1 MPAVGMRAAILRR
14 SLRLFLQQLAED
26 EAAFD
31 LVAVIRVI
39 RHPGPRSHHPL
50 GAVLAM
56 GNFDGLHRGHAV
68 LIGQARDLA
77 HARGGPSGVLTFEP
91 HPRSVFVPAS
101 EPFRVT
107 PFRVKER
114 EVARLGIDLLF
125 VQHFDLGFA
134 SKSAEEFVAEVII
147 GAIGASHVVVGW
159 DCTFGNRRRGTPDLL
174 RAVGRQYG
182 FGVTVLDP
190 VRGDNAT
197 VYSSTHIRELLR
209 AGKPREA
216 AVLLGR
222 YWEIDGRVATGD
234 RRGRTIGFPTANLGL
249 DDYLHPAFGVYAVQ
263 VSGDGP
269 DDPLGGQTV
278 GGVANI
284 GLRPTVGTLAP
295 RLEAHLF
302 DMNVDLY
309 GRHLRVAL
317 VDFIRPEQKFTG
329 LDELKAQIAN
339 DAATARTIL
348 AMEPRAGRLL

>member
-1 MPAVGMRAAILRR
+1 MLRASLGLFSRR
-14 SLRLFLQQLAED
+14 LTED
-26 EAAFD
+26 EAAPYS
-31 LVAVIRVI
+31 ATVIRVI
-39 RHPGPRSHHPL
+39 RHPGPRSHHPP
-50 GAVLAM
+50 GSVLAM

-77 HARGGPSGVLTFEP
+77 HAQGRPAGVLTFEP
-91 HPRSVFVPAS
+91 HPRSVFVPTT
-101 EPFRVT
+101 EPFRLT

-114 EVARLGIDLLF
+114 ELARFGVDLLF

-134 SKSAEEFVAEVII
+134 SKSAEEFVAEVIV

-174 RAVGRQYG
+174 RDVGRQHG

-197 VYSSTHIRELLR
+197 VYSSTHIRELLK

-216 AVLLGR
+216 AALLGR

-249 DDYLHPAFGVYAVQ
+249 DDYLHPAFGVYAVR

-269 DDPLGGQTV
+269 DDPLDGCTV
-278 GGVANI
+278 DGVANI

-302 DMNVDLY
+302 DTDVDLY

-317 VDFIRPEQKFTG
+317 IEFIRPERKFAG
-329 LDELKAQIAN
+329 LQELKAQIAA
-339 DAATARTIL
+339 DAGCARDIL
-348 AMEPRAGRLL
+348 AVAIPP